1 MINPLK
7 LVSDFIPV
15 LSYCSLFIEFKVY
28 HYNRMVVSTHNNKFY
43 CTNPLFGI
51 DDEDDDEPEEIEFD
65 DSKKLLEF
73 VKKYD
78 DFEIKS
84 ATVFGERGET
94 DIDIGK

>member
-15 LSYCSLFIEFKVY
+15 LSYCSLCIEFKDYY

-43 CTNPLFGI
+43 CTNPLF
-51 DDEDDDEPEEIEFD
+51 EMDDDEPEEIEFD